1 MGYWPPVCPKCGGRS
16 TTKHLRKRGVCR
28 LCLVVRE
35 REACELTGPER
46 DRALD
51 EFAEWLKTTKS
62 PWERATSG
70 LRMFVRDD
78 GRAFWP

>member
-1 MGYWPPVCPKCGGRS
+1 M
-16 TTKHLRKRGVCR
+16 
-28 LCLVVRE
+28 RE

>member
-1 MGYWPPVCPKCGGRS
+1 MEGWLPVCPKCGGRS
-16 TTKHLRKRGVCR
+16 TTKHLRKRGVCAP
-28 LCLVVRE
+28 CLDFRQYESV
-35 REACELTGPER
+35 ELTGAEK

-51 EFAEWLKTTKS
+51 EFAEWLKTTKG